1 MYRHPYQFLNR
12 IERFVRREESNL
24 NWRER
29 EIGEEGE
36 SNLNC
41 EDKRKVRVACGIYR
55 QLRSAR
61 VA

>member
-1 MYRHPYQFLNR
+1 MINVPAVYRHPYQFLNR
-12 IERFVRREESNL
+12 MERFVRREESNL

-41 EDKRKVRVACGIYR
+41 EDKGKCGLRVVYIGN
-55 QLRSAR
+55 
-61 VA
+61 